1 MTSSFSNVAVC
12 QQTEAVAF
20 GSRMEAATQALLR
33 IRDEVIATL
42 DRQVVELRELHQT
55 LASPPPPMVIADEPR
70 PTPSAPLAA
79 AAPPVRRHSLFED
92 APRVAVQA
100 IPPVIAKGPLPS
112 TAPLAHPPV
121 MPLAPQQQ
129 PQYQEAP
136 VVAVVEESSP
146 SFPGKMLD
154 PLLEQATLEELNQAL
169 ASAFAMMSARS
180 DQ

>member
-55 LASPPPPMVIADEPR
+55 LASPPPPMVISDDQLQIP
-70 PTPSAPLAA
+70 PAPLAA
-79 AAPPVRRHSLFED
+79 ALPPARRHSLFED

-100 IPPVIAKGPLPS
+100 VPPVAKAPVPS
-112 TAPLAHPPV
+112 TAPLAPAPV
-121 MPLAPQQQ
+121 MQATPQFQ
-129 PQYQEAP
+129 PQYQAAQ
-136 VVAVVEESSP
+136 VVAIAEEP
-146 SFPGKMLD
+146 SDSFSEKMLD
-154 PLLEQATLEELNQAL
+154 PMLEQATLEELNQAL

-180 DQ
+180 ER

>member
-1 MTSSFSNVAVC
+1 MC

-42 DRQVVELRELHQT
+42 DRQVVELRELHQA
-55 LASPPPPMVIADEPR
+55 LASPPPPMVIADEPQQI
-70 PTPSAPLAA
+70 PPVSVVAA
-79 AAPPVRRHSLFED
+79 VPPVRRYSLFED

-100 IPPVIAKGPLPS
+100 VPPAAKAPVPS
-112 TAPLAHPPV
+112 TV
-121 MPLAPQQQ
+121 PLAPPPVAHTAPQFQ
-129 PQYQEAP
+129 PQYQAAP
-136 VVAVVEESSP
+136 SVAMVEEP
-146 SFPGKMLD
+146 SDSFSEKMLD
-154 PLLEQATLEELNQAL
+154 PTLEQATLEELNQAL